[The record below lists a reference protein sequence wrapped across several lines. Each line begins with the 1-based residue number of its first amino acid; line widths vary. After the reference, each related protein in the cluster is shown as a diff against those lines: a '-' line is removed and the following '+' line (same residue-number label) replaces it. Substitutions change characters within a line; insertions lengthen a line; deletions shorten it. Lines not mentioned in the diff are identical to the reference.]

1 MCNRG
6 VIVVVCAFVSVSLS
20 PSLSLCVLRWCTPSA
35 NTMQLLTTE
44 FSGAN
49 MAETPR
55 QRRDRRNRAI
65 AVGLARFAM
74 RCTQQQQ
81 QQQQQQ

>member
-1 MCNRG
+1 
-6 VIVVVCAFVSVSLS
+6 
-20 PSLSLCVLRWCTPSA
+20 
-35 NTMQLLTTE
+35 MQLLTTE

-74 RCTQQQQ
+74 RCAQQQQ
-81 QQQQQQ
+81 QQQQ